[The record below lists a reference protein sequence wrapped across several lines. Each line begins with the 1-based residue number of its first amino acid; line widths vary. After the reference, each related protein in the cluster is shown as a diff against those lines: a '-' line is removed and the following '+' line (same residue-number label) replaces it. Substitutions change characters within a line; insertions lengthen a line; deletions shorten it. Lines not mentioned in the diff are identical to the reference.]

1 MSRRWMSRRSL
12 GRTYRSPWLDGID
25 ANSPHAARAR
35 ARRAS
40 AARVASLPTFA
51 ARIACLIAIGVG
63 ALFAAAGD
71 AIAITIV
78 DDAGHSFELARSPR
92 RVVSLAPS
100 LTELVFAAG
109 GGASLV
115 GTSALSD
122 YPPAAR
128 AIARVGDAGR
138 LDVERVI
145 ALRPDLVLIWQRGAT
160 SRELEQLEAAGIRLF
175 QLEPRRLDDVARAI
189 ERLGVLL
196 GHEAEANR
204 RAGEMRA
211 ALERLRAG
219 HAGVAPVTV
228 FYQVWRQ
235 PLMTI
240 NGRQIIDDIVGLC
253 GGRNIFAALT
263 PLVPIVSTESVVG
276 ADPEAIL
283 TASESAEPVPW
294 RRDPANPSFA
304 EWHRHPGMT
313 AVRRS
318 WLYSLDGDAISRQGP
333 RIVAGAA
340 AVCAVLDQIRGE
352 RARR

>member
-1 MSRRWMSRRSL
+1 MTCQRIARKSPSRIARS
-12 GRTYRSPWLDGID
+12 
-25 ANSPHAARAR
+25 
-35 ARRAS
+35 
-40 AARVASLPTFA
+40 RVAVFVA
-51 ARIACLIAIGVG
+51 IALAV
-63 ALFAAAGD
+63 LFAAAPD
-71 AIAITIV
+71 AVALTIV
-78 DDAGHSFELARSPR
+78 DDAGHRFDLARPPQR
-92 RVVSLAPS
+92 IVSLAPS

-109 GGASLV
+109 GGAALV

-122 YPPAAR
+122 YPPEAR

-189 ERLGVLL
+189 ERLGTLL
-196 GHEAEANR
+196 GREPEASR
-204 RAGEMRA
+204 RAGEIRG
-211 ALERLRAG
+211 ALARLRAA

-240 NGRQIIDDIVGLC
+240 NGKQLIDDIVSLC

-263 PLVPIVSTESVVG
+263 PLVPTISTESVVG

-283 TASESAEPVPW
+283 TASEAGPAAAW

-304 EWHRHPGMT
+304 EWHRHPAMT

-333 RIVAGAA
+333 RVVEGAA
-340 AVCAVLDQIRGE
+340 AVCAVLDQVRAE